1 MERPLDASTVEGW
14 LLAWSRLEELVTEA
28 AALAMIAYTIDT
40 SDAEKE
46 KDHLRFSTEIL
57 PKMEERSVELARR
70 FVALGYSTPELATTL
85 ARFRTSIE
93 IFREANVPL
102 FSELEE
108 LSARYQRIT
117 GSMTVEWDGVER
129 PLPQLQPFLKSPDR
143 AVRERAFRGCHAA
156 VHRGARRPGG
166 AVRPDVRAA
175 AAGGAQRGLRQL
187 PRLHLP
193 GQVPLRLHPGRCAS
207 AFTRP
212 SRRRSRRPWRG
223 CSSIGA
229 GGSASTCSGRG
240 TWRSIP
246 YRATPLR
253 PFETVEQFVGT
264 ARRVF
269 DRVDPVLG
277 GQFQT
282 MIDERL
288 LDLDSRKGKA
298 PGGYCETLHF
308 RGRPFIFMNAVGL
321 VDDVMTLLHEAGHA
335 FHAFAS
341 HRQPLIWQRHPGLG
355 SGRAGIHVHGAA
367 RVAASGAAHRLLHAR
382 GPPRARGSST
392 WRTCC
397 SAWSTSRRWTRSR
410 PGSTPPDGGDAA
422 ARDEAW
428 LRIRS
433 RFERGVD
440 WSGLETERVAR
451 WYRQLHIFMYPFYYI
466 EYGIAQLGAL
476 QIWRNSL
483 DGSRRG
489 RGAAIVRRSRSAR
502 SGASP
507 RCTGRRAPSSRSTP
521 ASSASWSSWSRTR
534 SSRSGSSSPAWRS
547 RNRSYGRGPRVKP
560 GKPTLVAS
568 RPRRRKIPPRAGAA
582 APSARHVMRRTWM
595 AKEEGIEM
603 EGVVTEVLPDR
614 NYRVMLEN
622 GHEILAYAAGKMS
635 KFKIRVLEGDRVSV
649 VLSPYDL
656 TRGRVIY
663 RHK

>member
-1 MERPLDASTVEGW
+1 MTASVLPTSPAAFAKATWEEVVPYFDDLLERPLDASTVEEW
-14 LLAWSRLEELVTEA
+14 LPAWSRLEELVTEA
-28 AALAMIAYTIDT
+28 AAQAMIAYTIDT

-70 FVALGYSTPELATTL
+70 LVALGPDTPELATTL

-93 IFREANVPL
+93 IFREANIPL

-117 GSMTVEWDGVER
+117 GSMTVTWDGEER

-143 AVRERAFRGCHAA
+143 AVRERAFRAA
-156 VHRGARRPGG
+156 TQPYMEERGALAGLFDRMFELRQ
-166 AVRPDVRAA
+166 RAA
-175 AAGGAQRGLRQL
+175 RNAGFANFRDYIFPAKFRFDYTPADCERFHEAVERTAAPAVARVMEHRRQRLGLDAL
-187 PRLHLP
+187 
-193 GQVPLRLHPGRCAS
+193 
-207 AFTRP
+207 
-212 SRRRSRRPWRG
+212 RPWDL
-223 CSSIGA
+223 A
-229 GGSASTCSGRG
+229 VD
-240 TWRSIP
+240 P
-246 YRATPLR
+246 YRAAPLR
-253 PFETVEQFVGT
+253 PFETVDQFVGA

-341 HRQPLIWQRHPGLG
+341 HRQPLIWQRHPGSEAAELASMSMELLASPHLAQPTG
-355 SGRAGIHVHGAA
+355 YFTPQDHRRAWLEHLEDVLLSLVHIASVDAFQTWIYTSPGGA
-367 RVAASGAAHRLLHAR
+367 
-382 GPPRARGSST
+382 
-392 WRTCC
+392 
-397 SAWSTSRRWTRSR
+397 
-410 PGSTPPDGGDAA
+410 DAV

-440 WSGLETERVAR
+440 WTGLERERVAR

-466 EYGIAQLGAL
+466 EYGIAQIGAL

-483 DGSRRG
+483 ADHA
-489 RGAAIVRRSRSAR
+489 GAVARYREALALGAVRSLPEMYRTAGAR
-502 SGASP
+502 LSFDVGLI
-507 RCTGRRAPSSRSTP
+507 GELVELVEDQIDKIRAQLP
-521 ASSASWSSWSRTR
+521 
-534 SSRSGSSSPAWRS
+534 SGS
-547 RNRSYGRGPRVKP
+547 N
-560 GKPTLVAS
+560 
-568 RPRRRKIPPRAGAA
+568 
-582 APSARHVMRRTWM
+582 
-595 AKEEGIEM
+595 
-603 EGVVTEVLPDR
+603 
-614 NYRVMLEN
+614 
-622 GHEILAYAAGKMS
+622 
-635 KFKIRVLEGDRVSV
+635 
-649 VLSPYDL
+649 
-656 TRGRVIY
+656 
-663 RHK
+663 